1 MPSTLIPAR
10 VLCGLRF
17 ASRLL
22 PGLHIREDHPRRN
35 RHAEPCHD
43 HSGDRGGPAGETG
56 SAAGGGPDAQAARVP
71 GISPNTA
78 RAALAGD
85 GPPRGARRPAWSV
98 ADEAEPRA
106 WPYRLPAGWRRI
118 TELDRPAV
126 SAQKCRDGR
135 QDRHRL
141 PGPGRRAGLPD
152 PGADSATGSV
162 ADEVEPRVWPY
173 VLPAGWRR
181 VTELDGPAVSAQKCR
196 DGSQDGRRLPG
207 PGRRAGLPDPG
218 ADSATLRDAEPRAG
232 RARPRRILD
241 PRGVLP
247 RLHDIVAGI

>member
-1 MPSTLIPAR
+1 MPTPAGHLHPVTTANTPGLQRGRLSWASMEDDMPSTLIPAC
-10 VLCGLRF
+10 VLCRLRL

-22 PGLHIREDHPRRN
+22 PGLHIREDHLRRN
-35 RHAEPCHD
+35 RHAEPGHD

-78 RAALAGD
+78 RAAPAVM
-85 GPPRGARRPAWSV
+85 ARRGMCAARRGRWPMRSSRGPGPTGCRPGGGGSPGSTALRCPRRSVVMAVENRHRQRGPGRRAGLPDPDAESATGSV
-98 ADEAEPRA
+98 ADEVEPRA

-141 PGPGRRAGLPD
+141 PGPARRA
-152 PGADSATGSV
+152 A
-162 ADEVEPRVWPY
+162 
-173 VLPAGWRR
+173 
-181 VTELDGPAVSAQKCR
+181 
-196 DGSQDGRRLPG
+196 
-207 PGRRAGLPDPG
+207 
-218 ADSATLRDAEPRAG
+218 
-232 RARPRRILD
+232 
-241 PRGVLP
+241 
-247 RLHDIVAGI
+247 

>member
-1 MPSTLIPAR
+1 MPSTLTPA
-10 VLCGLRF
+10 
-17 ASRLL
+17 
-22 PGLHIREDHPRRN
+22 REDHLRRN
-35 RHAEPCHD
+35 RHAEPGHD
-43 HSGDRGGPAGETG
+43 HSGDQGGPAGETG

-85 GPPRGARRPAWSV
+85 GPPRGARRPAGSV
-98 ADEAEPRA
+98 ADEVEPRA

-141 PGPGRRAGLPD
+141 PGPARRAGLPD

-162 ADEVEPRVWPY
+162 ADEVEPRAWPY
-173 VLPAGWRR
+173 RLPAGWRR
-181 VTELDGPAVSAQKCR
+181 ITELDRPAVSAQKWAR
-196 DGSQDGRRLPG
+196 DEDRY
-207 PGRRAGLPDPG
+207 
-218 ADSATLRDAEPRAG
+218 
-232 RARPRRILD
+232 RILS
-241 PRGVLP
+241 
-247 RLHDIVAGI
+247 VA